1 MGCSVRLKWLDC
13 VIIISAI
20 LSAMLYP
27 QRRSLRIL
35 LMNQKSTLNI
45 TGQANASFLIFNRN
59 PKAASQTIWRL
70 LDKLQFPNN
79 FTSAH
84 DSLEVKKVAKG
95 EKNYLVKEEQKLYVE
110 MFMDESKKLPYSYCK
125 HINFLNFEE
134 FGFQNPIYINFVRE
148 PVEKAISWYYYKRQN
163 WYLLG
168 ADAKVLK
175 EGKPFE
181 DPALLKMTFEDC
193 VHQRLPECIFD
204 IGSSVHYGPNGGNH
218 ISQVGLENDP
228 FGL

>member
-20 LSAMLYP
+20 MSAMLYP

-45 TGQANASFLIFNRN
+45 TSQANASFLIFNRN
-59 PKAASQTIWRL
+59 PKAASQTICRL

-79 FTSAH
+79 FTSVH
-84 DSLEVKKVAKG
+84 EVTKLAKG
-95 EKNYLVKEEQKLYVE
+95 EKNYLGREEQKFYIE
-110 MFMDESKKLPYSYCK
+110 MIMNKSKKLPYSYCK

-134 FGFQNPIYINFVRE
+134 FGLQNPIYINFVRE

-163 WYLLG
+163 Y
-168 ADAKVLK
+168 
-175 EGKPFE
+175 
-181 DPALLKMTFEDC
+181 LKMSFEDC

-218 ISQVGLENDP
+218 ISQVCLENDH
-228 FGL
+228 FGVLGKDLRFSFRYHSFVG